1 MVLKAANLW
10 VQLHV
15 SGQIRR
21 SSSSSKKNTD
31 GIGRGEEFADP
42 CHAPATAFFYRNH
55 ISPLVSFTTGDRGN
69 HQRKNKLTEL
79 GGLSVVCPCQH
90 TQLNIHSSAHASS
103 SPGLSIPEWYLM
115 NLWSRRLSRTR
126 PLGVVLRFLFLFLG
140 AAAVIPVT
148 GMTGFCQQPGTTT
161 ATYDSG
167 NKLTR
172 RSYPNGSYT
181 VYSYDGAGNLTQALD
196 CTFSVST
203 NSQTY
208 PAAGGTGT
216 VTVTVPTGCP
226 WTATTGSSWIAF
238 TNASGTGNGTISY
251 SVAVNKEQGTSG
263 PVARIGF
270 ITIGNQTITVSQ
282 DPAGLVNSQV
292 SVGYS
297 GSITVTTAPSNPAG
311 YLDLVN
317 VPLQITNNGPGTL
330 FAPMFIRVVTLQ
342 KNGTDQDPTRPY
354 RLFTADDFVLNPIAG
369 GLPGC
374 LQSLTPSTLAV
385 SGIHTFTCQIIRGVP
400 QSLSFFFNI
409 YASSSGPVTNRLGP
423 RRNTAPNPIGSFELV
438 IDAPAAP

>member
-1 MVLKAANLW
+1 
-10 VQLHV
+10 
-15 SGQIRR
+15 
-21 SSSSSKKNTD
+21 
-31 GIGRGEEFADP
+31 
-42 CHAPATAFFYRNH
+42 
-55 ISPLVSFTTGDRGN
+55 
-69 HQRKNKLTEL
+69 
-79 GGLSVVCPCQH
+79 
-90 TQLNIHSSAHASS
+90 
-103 SPGLSIPEWYLM
+103 M
-115 NLWSRRLSRTR
+115 NLWSRRLSRAR
-126 PLGVVLRFLFLFLG
+126 QFGVALRFLFLFLV
-140 AAAVIPVT
+140 AAAVIPFT
-148 GMTGFCQQPGTTT
+148 GTTGLGQQSGTTT

-292 SVGYS
+292 TVGYS
-297 GSITVTTAPSNPAG
+297 GSITVTSAPSNPAG

-330 FAPMFIRVVTLQ
+330 FAPMYIRAVTLQ

-354 RLFTADDFVLNPIAG
+354 RLYTADDFVLNPIAG

-374 LQSLTPSTLAV
+374 IQSLTPATLAAP
-385 SGIHTFTCQIIRGVP
+385 GTHTFTCQIIRGVP
-400 QSLSFFFNI
+400 QSLSFFFNV

-423 RRNTAPNPIGSFELV
+423 RRNSAPNPIGSFELV

>member
-1 MVLKAANLW
+1 M
-10 VQLHV
+10 
-15 SGQIRR
+15 
-21 SSSSSKKNTD
+21 
-31 GIGRGEEFADP
+31 
-42 CHAPATAFFYRNH
+42 NH
-55 ISPLVSFTTGDRGN
+55 I
-69 HQRKNKLTEL
+69 H
-79 GGLSVVCPCQH
+79 
-90 TQLNIHSSAHASS
+90 
-103 SPGLSIPEWYLM
+103 
-115 NLWSRRLSRTR
+115 RRLSRTR
-126 PLGVVLRFLFLFLG
+126 RLGVVLRLLFLFLG

-148 GMTGFCQQPGTTT
+148 GMTGYGQQSGTTT

-172 RSYPNGSYT
+172 RTNPNGSYT
-181 VYSYDGAGNLTQALD
+181 VYTHDAAGNLTQVLD

-238 TNASGTGNGTISY
+238 TNATGTGNGTISY

-263 PVARIGF
+263 PVARVGF
-270 ITIGNQTITVSQ
+270 ITIGNQLITVSQ
-282 DPAGLVNSQV
+282 DPSGLVNSQV
-292 SVGYS
+292 TVGYA
-297 GSITVTTAPSNPAG
+297 GSITVSSAPSNPAG

-330 FAPMFIRVVTLQ
+330 YAPMYIRVVTLQ

-354 RLFTADDFVLNPIAG
+354 RLYTADDFVLNPIAG

-374 LQSLTPSTLAV
+374 IQSLTPTTLAV
-385 SGIHTFTCQIIRGVP
+385 SGTHTFACQIIRGVP
-400 QSLSFFFNI
+400 QSLSFFFNV
-409 YASSSGPVTNRLGP
+409 YASPSGPVTNRLGP
-423 RRNTAPNPIGSFELV
+423 RRNTAPNSVGSFELV